1 MSMKTMKSKAQA
13 GFTLIELMIVVAII
27 GILAAIALPAYQDY
41 TVRTKITEGL
51 GLASAA
57 KLSIGTEGSGS
68 TTDLERVAD
77 TWNAQNGDAT
87 EAGLGNNSKF
97 VDSVFIEPTTG
108 VITITY
114 NAAAV
119 GLAATEN
126 TILLSPYVRN
136 GSAAGTSEPLADAI
150 VAGNSGSIDWA
161 CASATNTYA
170 TGNTMLSAATGTVQA
185 KYVPAACR

>member
-1 MSMKTMKSKAQA
+1 MSMKAKAQA

-57 KLSIGTEGSGS
+57 KLSVGTEGSGS
-68 TTDLERVAD
+68 TTDLARVAN
-77 TWNAQNGDAT
+77 TWNAQNGDT
-87 EAGLGNNSKF
+87 TNAGLGNNSKF
-97 VDSVFIEPTTG
+97 VNSVAITPASG

-119 GLAATEN
+119 GLAAAEN
-126 TILLSPYVRN
+126 TLLLSPYVRN
-136 GSAAGTSEPLADAI
+136 GAVAGTSQTLAAAI
-150 VAGNSGSIDWA
+150 TAGNSGSIDWA

>member
-1 MSMKTMKSKAQA
+1 MKMQKKVQA

-57 KLSIGTEGSGS
+57 KLAIGTEGAGS
-68 TTDLERVAD
+68 TTDLARVAT
-77 TWNAQNGDAT
+77 TWNAQNGGTNGA
-87 EAGLGNNSKF
+87 GNNSKF
-97 VDSVFIEPTTG
+97 VDSVGITPASG

-119 GLAATEN
+119 GLAGTEN
-126 TILLSPYVRN
+126 TILLSPYIRN
-136 GSAAGTSEPLADAI
+136 GATAGTSEPLADAI
-150 VAGNSGSIDWA
+150 LAGNSGSIDWA
-161 CASATNTYA
+161 CTSATNSYAVDNNMTGPA
-170 TGNTMLSAATGTVQA
+170 TGSVQA